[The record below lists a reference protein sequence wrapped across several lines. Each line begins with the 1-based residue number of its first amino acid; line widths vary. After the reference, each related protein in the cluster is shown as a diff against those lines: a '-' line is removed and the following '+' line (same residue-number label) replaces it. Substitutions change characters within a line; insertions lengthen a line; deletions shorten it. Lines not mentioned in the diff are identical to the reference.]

1 MLEWLGIGAVAP
13 ALLVVA
19 LDGRPVRFGA
29 PVPAA
34 AVATGLRLEGQGVL
48 QWRPLATMPVDA
60 DPVWVEIAILGPRG
74 TVRVCAGGP
83 GPTLDGRGPAFVR
96 DDEERAVAGGSERT
110 LRWRWADGTVDELVR
125 TAFAV
130 PAEVDGECFAPGEA
144 LTRASP
150 GLDERALALLRLPRA
165 HWAAVGL
172 LPERG
177 AGGVQ
182 AQQVRA
188 HVQRLLPLLQELPG
202 RRGAG
207 DYARSGGV
215 VTNLEYDTTLALL
228 HCALALGDAPAFGR
242 AVRAARHLRDRD
254 LDPQTGLPFPHG
266 QDHRCGVPEP
276 GHAWLQGLLWCGLL
290 TAADDHVA
298 AARALGRALA
308 AHPPR
313 GAGAGE
319 RLRDFAWPL
328 LELEALLTLAPDPI
342 VARAADRLA
351 NSIARRFDPVAR
363 TWRFGEGEVGGGVY
377 FERAWLT
384 AGILVPALRAHV
396 RRTGDA
402 GIERQLA
409 AATAL
414 LVDRIAAGRGLPT
427 HWRTVRGLVFAEHR
441 VEGTAEAAC
450 LLEALPPADLQRLL
464 RKSTVRAGVI
474 GFPRPDDP
482 DLPTQLSLL
491 ARCWW
496 PWR

>member
-1 MLEWLGIGAVAP
+1 MLGWLGIGAAAQ
-13 ALLVVA
+13 ALLAVV
-19 LDGRPVRFGA
+19 LDGRPARFGT

-34 AVATGLRLEGQGVL
+34 AVAAGLRLEGQGVL
-48 QWRPLATMPVDA
+48 QWRPLAAMPVDA

-74 TVRVCAGGP
+74 TVRICAGGP
-83 GPTLDGRGPAFVR
+83 GPTLGGSGPAFVR
-96 DDEERAVAGGSERT
+96 EEDERAVVGGSEHA
-110 LRWRWADGTVDELVR
+110 LRWRWHDGTVDECVR
-125 TAFAV
+125 TTFV
-130 PAEVDGECFAPGEA
+130 LPTEVDGELFSPGEA
-144 LTRASP
+144 LSITSP
-150 GLDERALALLRLPRA
+150 DLDERALALLRLPRA
-165 HWAAVGL
+165 HWSAIGL
-172 LPERG
+172 LPERAVGG
-177 AGGVQ
+177 AL

-188 HVQRLLPLLQELPG
+188 DLQRVLPLLRELPG

-207 DYARSGGV
+207 DYARGGGV

-290 TAADDHVA
+290 TADDDHVA
-298 AARALGRALA
+298 SARAIGQALA

-313 GAGAGE
+313 GAGTGE
-319 RLRDFAWPL
+319 RLREFAWPL
-328 LELEALLTLAPDPI
+328 LELEALLAAAPDPV

-351 NSIARRFDPVAR
+351 RSIARRFDPVAR

-384 AGILVPALRAHV
+384 AGILLPALRAHV

-402 GIERQLA
+402 ELARQIA

-427 HWRTVRGLVFAEHR
+427 HWRTSRGVVFAEHR
-441 VEGTAEAAC
+441 AAGTAEAAC
-450 LLEALPPADLQRLL
+450 MLDALPPADLQRLL
-464 RKSTVRAGVI
+464 RKSTVRAGVT
-474 GFPRPDDP
+474 GFPLPDDP
-482 DLPTQLSLL
+482 DLPTQVSLL
-491 ARCWW
+491 ARCQWL
-496 PWR
+496 WR